1 MYTTTDNIRVDML
14 LGLLRRNQILSARE
28 MLYNDKDFKHYE
40 NLFKTFELNEQVV
53 YKGQIGRIIGIK
65 DQQCHI
71 NLNGKIVKLS
81 PLFLQKI
88 NY

>member
-1 MYTTTDNIRVDML
+1 MYTTTDSVGVDML
-14 LGLLRRNQILSARE
+14 IGLLQRNKILSACE
-28 MLYNDKDFKHYE
+28 LYNNKDFKHYE

-65 DQQCHI
+65 DQQYYI
-71 NLNGKIVKLS
+71 DLNGETAKVS
-81 PLFLQKI
+81 SLFLQKI

>member
-1 MYTTTDNIRVDML
+1 MYPTTDSVRVDML
-14 LGLLRRNQILSARE
+14 IGLLRRNQILSARE
-28 MLYNDKDFKHYE
+28 KLYNDKDFKHYE

-53 YKGQIGRIIGIK
+53 YKGQICRIIGIK
-65 DQQCHI
+65 DQQYYI
-71 NLNGKIVKLS
+71 DLNGKTVKVS

>member
-1 MYTTTDNIRVDML
+1 MYTATDSVRVDML
-14 LGLLRRNQILSARE
+14 IGLLRRNQILSARE
-28 MLYNDKDFKHYE
+28 KLYNDKDFKHYE

-65 DQQCHI
+65 DQQYYI
-71 NLNGKIVKLS
+71 DLNGKPVKVS

>member
-1 MYTTTDNIRVDML
+1 MYTTIDSVRVDML
-14 LGLLRRNQILSARE
+14 IGLLRRNQILSARE
-28 MLYNDKDFKHYE
+28 KLYNDKDFKHYE

-65 DQQCHI
+65 DQQYYI
-71 NLNGKIVKLS
+71 DLNGETAKVS
-81 PLFLQKI
+81 SLFLQKI